1 MHKTPSISNIIF
13 LIGSFILGSFS
24 LTIAQ
29 VQPFFRNISNK
40 DGLSQSTVFSI
51 AQDNNGFMWF
61 GTRDGLNKYDGYQ
74 FTTYHESGKQN
85 GLISNGIRVL
95 YFDKKMQNLWIGT
108 SFGLCR
114 FRPEY
119 EDFFN
124 YDYLSETHPNTKIIR
139 AIFRDSKDRLWVG
152 TNNGLFLYIDKE
164 DRFIRFTAEKD
175 NASTLSG
182 KDVKVIHEDKNG
194 TIWLGS
200 IGGLDTLIDTQNNTY
215 TFRKISQIEQL
226 PDVDLTAILEDEQGN
241 FWLGTQN
248 GGIAYWDKQ
257 TNELATYTANKENA
271 SSISN
276 NNIRSMIWG
285 KDDQIWIGTFQGL
298 NRLNP
303 KNRQIEQF
311 YNDPTAPNSL
321 SHSSVWA
328 LFLDNRKSLWVGTYF
343 GGIDFYDDANNRFS
357 NFQHNPYRNSISNN
371 IVSCFIED
379 KLGNW
384 WIGTEGGGLNYYN
397 PTTQKFIAFQY
408 TENNPNS
415 IGSNNIKHLL
425 LDEDKLWI
433 GTFNGGLNWLDL
445 KTKLIYRVKMEPVNG
460 ELYTT
465 HQNAYSLTKESNHL
479 WIAMHGGGLNVIDLA
494 SKTTYT
500 YSENSK
506 NKNTLSSNLSR
517 TVFITSDS
525 TKWVGTDNGLNKV
538 IVNQRGLPQSFE
550 HFLPNK
556 KIYTLQE
563 DSKEN
568 LWIGTL
574 SNGLYCLSKKDTIF
588 KHFTPEDGLP
598 GHSILGILEDDEG
611 QIWLSTNNGIS
622 KYMPRDNSFTNYNY
636 SDGLE
641 NTEFNFNA
649 FYKTQPG
656 AMLFGG
662 TRGITLFQPD
672 AIHPTKFTPPVVFT
686 QLKVQNQ
693 IQQPNNT
700 GILTKALN
708 ETNHISLPYDKASF
722 SIAFAALDYFS
733 PSNNPFSYKL
743 EGLDVDWMTTK
754 GKTEATYTIQKAG
767 DYLFRLKAGNS
778 DGVWNP
784 KEKQLKITVLPP
796 PWQST
801 PAYILYGL
809 LLIVLG
815 FAVFRFLRLRHRFR
829 LEQITKEK
837 QKELHEMKV
846 RFFTNITHEFRTPL
860 TLILGQ
866 LEELTQFK
874 NSLNGNATNKLISV
888 KKNADRLLNLVNQLL
903 TFRKLETDYIQI
915 KAEKGNIVDFTEEIV
930 QSFQNTALDR
940 GINLMVNSSKDEIWV
955 WFDYDKLEKVLFNLL
970 SNAFK
975 FSPDESE
982 IDVNI
987 QGNLQSVTIAV
998 KDQGRGIPR
1007 ELHEQIFQRFY
1018 ESKVPIKRSFKGTG
1032 IGLAISKQMVELHS
1046 GKIKVESEKGH
1057 GATFVVTLPLGNQ
1070 HFKPTELVAIVEETT
1085 KPLTKSFPNN
1095 KPSFIAPKTPT
1106 SLTEESQ
1113 PPKDALKLLIVDDNP
1128 EVLQYIV
1135 SLFNEDY
1142 EIKTALNGKLGIKI
1156 AAKFQPDLIISDIMM
1171 PEMDGIEF
1179 CTFIKKNLKT
1189 SHIPVILLTANVV
1202 QEVKIG
1208 GLEIGA
1214 DDYITKPF
1222 NAKELK
1228 LRVKNLALARINLRN
1243 KFSRILDLSPTE
1255 ITVTSADEEFLK
1267 NAMDI
1272 VEKHMENTSF
1282 GVVQFAHELA
1292 VSRPLLFTKL
1302 KAITNQTPN
1311 NFIKSIRLKRAV
1323 QLLKQK
1329 KMNVSEVAYKVGFK
1343 DPRYF
1348 SKCFQKEFEQT
1359 PTQFMG

>member
-1 MHKTPSISNIIF
+1 MYRIFTTPF
-13 LIGSFILGSFS
+13 LIVFLGTF
-24 LTIAQ
+24 LMDGYTLAQ
-29 VQPFFRNISNK
+29 PYFRNISNK
-40 DGLSQSTVFSI
+40 DGLSQSSVFSI

-74 FTTYHESGKQN
+74 FTTYHQSDKQN
-85 GLISNGIRVL
+85 GLVSNDIRVL

-114 FRPEY
+114 FRPKF
-119 EDFFN
+119 EDFVN
-124 YDYLSETHPNTKIIR
+124 YEYLSETHPNTHSVR
-139 AIFRDSKDRLWVG
+139 AIMRDSKDRLWVG
-152 TNNGLFLYIDKE
+152 TSNGLFLYIDNE
-164 DRFIRFTAEKD
+164 DRFIRFTAESGTP
-175 NASTLSG
+175 STLSG

-200 IGGLDTLIDTQNNTY
+200 EGGLDTLIDTQNSAY
-215 TFRKISQIEQL
+215 TFQNISQIGQL
-226 PDVDLTAILEDEQGN
+226 PDVHLKAILEDEKGN
-241 FWLGTQN
+241 FWLGTHK
-248 GGIAYWDKQ
+248 GGVAYWDRQ
-257 TNELATYTANKENA
+257 TNRIATYLANQEDA
-271 SSISN
+271 HAISN

-285 KDDQIWIGTFQGL
+285 KDGQIWIGTFEGL

-303 KNRQIEQF
+303 QSRTFKPF
-311 YNDPTAPNSL
+311 FHDPTAPHSL

-343 GGIDFYDDANNRFS
+343 GGINFYDEANNRFS
-357 NFQHNPYRNSISNN
+357 NFQHNPYKNSISNN
-371 IVSCFIED
+371 VVSCFVED
-379 KLGNW
+379 KSGNW

-397 PTTQKFIAFQY
+397 PSTQKFISFKHDR
-408 TENNPNS
+408 NNPNS
-415 IGSNNIKHLL
+415 ISSNNIKHLL
-425 LDEDKLWI
+425 LDGDKLWI

-445 KTKLIYRVKMEPVNG
+445 NTMLFYQVKTTPTEG

-465 HQNAYSLTKESNHL
+465 NQNAYSLTKEGSQL
-479 WIAMHGGGLNVIDLA
+479 WIAMHGGGLNIIDLA
-494 SKTTYT
+494 TRTTYT
-500 YSENSK
+500 YANNSQD
-506 NKNTLSSNLSR
+506 KNTLSSTLCR
-517 TVFITSDS
+517 TIFTTKDG
-525 TKWVGTDNGLNKV
+525 TKWMGTDNGLNKV
-538 IVNQRGLPQSFE
+538 IVNKKELPQLFE
-550 HFLPNK
+550 HYLPNK

-563 DSKEN
+563 DSEEN

-574 SNGLYCLSKKDTIF
+574 SNGLYYLPKNDTIF
-588 KHFTPEDGLP
+588 KHFTLKDGLP
-598 GHSILGILEDDEG
+598 GHSILGVLEDDKG
-611 QIWLSTNNGIS
+611 QIWLSTNSGIS
-622 KYMPRDNSFTNYNY
+622 KYQPSDNSFTNYNY

-649 FYKTQPG
+649 FYKTQSG

-662 TRGITLFQPD
+662 TKGITLFQPD
-672 AIHPTKFTPPVVFT
+672 AIHPTAFTPPVVFT

-693 IQQPNNT
+693 IQQPNQE

-708 ETNHISLPYDKASF
+708 ETNHITLPYDKASF

-743 EGLDVDWMTTK
+743 EGLDKDWITTK
-754 GKTEATYTIQKAG
+754 GKTEATYTIQNSG

-784 KEKQLKITVLPP
+784 KEKHLKITVLPP
-796 PWQST
+796 LWLST
-801 PAYILYGL
+801 PAYFLYGL
-809 LLIVLG
+809 VITGLG
-815 FAVFRFLRLRHRFR
+815 FAIFRFLQLRHRLR

-874 NSLNGNATNKLISV
+874 NSLNGNATNKLVSV
-888 KKNADRLLNLVNQLL
+888 KKNAGRLLNLVNQLL

-915 KAEKGNIVDFTEEIV
+915 KAEQGNIVEFTEDIV

-940 GINLMVNSSKDEIWV
+940 GINLVVNSSKEEIGV
-955 WFDYDKLEKVLFNLL
+955 WFDYDKLEKILFNLL

-982 IDVNI
+982 ILVNI
-987 QGNLQSVTIAV
+987 QSNLQSVTITV
-998 KDQGRGIPR
+998 KDQGRGIPKA
-1007 ELHEQIFQRFY
+1007 LHEQIFQRFY

-1046 GKIKVESEKGH
+1046 GNIQVESEKGH
-1057 GATFVVTLPLGNQ
+1057 GATFIVNLPLGNQ
-1070 HFKPTELVAIVEETT
+1070 HFKPSEIVATTEEAI
-1085 KPLTKSFPNN
+1085 KPIAKLSTNN
-1095 KPSFIAPKTPT
+1095 KPDFTSAKTPIP
-1106 SLTEESQ
+1106 LVEASQ
-1113 PPKDALKLLIVDDNP
+1113 PPKDALKLLIIEDNR

-1135 SLFNEDY
+1135 SLFIKDY
-1142 EIKTALNGKLGIKI
+1142 AIKTALNGKLGIKI
-1156 AAKFQPDLIISDIMM
+1156 ATKFQPDLILSDIMM
-1171 PEMDGIEF
+1171 PEMDGIDF
-1179 CTFIKKNLKT
+1179 CTSIKKNLKT
-1189 SHIPVILLTANVV
+1189 SHIPVILLTANVA
-1202 QEVKIG
+1202 QEVKID
-1208 GLEIGA
+1208 GLAIGA

-1222 NAKELK
+1222 DAKELK
-1228 LRVKNLALARINLRN
+1228 LRVKNLAHARINLRN

-1272 VEKHMENTSF
+1272 VEKHIGNTSF

-1329 KMNVSEVAYKVGFK
+1329 KINVSEVAYRVGFK

-1348 SKCFQKEFEQT
+1348 SKVFQKEFKRT
-1359 PTQFMG
+1359 PTQFMEQQ